1 MIRPASIVL
10 ARFSLALI
18 FLIAGVQKILTWHE
32 TETQLFQVLSDWIT
46 RVSYSDWATRAFG
59 ALIPWTPFILMAA
72 TLLELVGGLFVLL
85 GFKEKLGAGLLILF
99 LVPVTL
105 IMHPFWYHD
114 GLQSDLQGIM
124 FLKNLAILGGLI
136 LVAVHG
142 AQAKGGGG
150 FSSFPMD

>member
-1 MIRPASIVL
+1 M
-10 ARFSLALI
+10 
-18 FLIAGVQKILTWHE
+18 
-32 TETQLFQVLSDWIT
+32 FQVLSDWIT

-72 TLLELVGGLFVLL
+72 TMLELVGGLFVLL
-85 GFKEKLGAGLLILF
+85 GFKEKIGAGLLILF
-99 LVPVTL
+99 LVPATL

-114 GLQSDLQGIM
+114 GLQSELQGIM
-124 FLKNLAILGGLI
+124 FLKNLALLGGLI

-142 AQAKGGGG
+142 AQAKGSSG